1 MLFALHLVYGL
12 QCWTVVERSVT
23 CYSNDL
29 TPVVIILLI
38 PVSIINIVSKNPL
51 VQSSS
56 FRLLKWYMDCYK
68 PSHSVLSPC
77 SKICGFISYPVV
89 QIKLIACMSLQLEL
103 LWQNPDIFQLYLY
116 RLKLLSCQK
125 EASFI
130 WLDLIP
136 WDHPSTVQK
145 KKKLYSLPVNI
156 S

>member
-1 MLFALHLVYGL
+1 ME
-12 QCWTVVERSVT
+12 WSVT

-29 TPVVIILLI
+29 TPVVITLLI

-51 VQSSS
+51 VQSWS

-77 SKICGFISYPVV
+77 SKICGFILYPVV
-89 QIKLIACMSLQLEL
+89 QTKLIAYMSLQLEL

-116 RLKLLSCQK
+116 WLKLLSCQK

-136 WDHPSTVQK
+136 WDHTSTVQN
-145 KKKLYSLPVNI
+145 KLYSLPVNI